1 MVFCPQT
8 AEGPYII
15 CLLVFKLLELY
26 PVVNLVLKSYFLP
39 LQLLGHD
46 LGVSDYDGRTA
57 LHLAAAEGHLA
68 CVTFLLNKCHV
79 PHSPVDR

>member
-1 MVFCPQT
+1 VAQLRPIMK
-8 AEGPYII
+8 
-15 CLLVFKLLELY
+15 KLCK
-26 PVVNLVLKSYFLP
+26 NLMTQSFQIN
-39 LQLLGHD
+39 LQLLGHN

-57 LHLAAAEGHLA
+57 LHLAAAEGHLG